1 MSAESAPLD
10 LLHGSAV
17 VTAEWLIAHLAA
29 VKVVDASWAMRS
41 KKRDDFNRLRIA
53 GAVFFDVDESS
64 APAPALPH
72 TFPSAEQVFGVC
84 GFWGVYRRSG
94 GVRVVDLNPLMLVHS
109 LAIFET

>member
-1 MSAESAPLD
+1 MSAAPAPL
-10 LLHGSAV
+10 LNGSAV
-17 VTAEWLIAHLAA
+17 VTAEWLIAHLAE

-72 TFPSAEQVFGVC
+72 TFPSAEQVCELG
-84 GFWGVYRRSG
+84 GVYSIG
-94 GVRVVDLNPLMLVHS
+94 EDGVRVVGL
-109 LAIFET
+109 

>member
-1 MSAESAPLD
+1 MSAELAP

-17 VTAEWLIAHLAA
+17 VTAEWLIAHLAE

-72 TFPSAEQVFGVC
+72 TFPSAEQVCELG
-84 GFWGVYRRSG
+84 GVYSIG
-94 GVRVVDLNPLMLVHS
+94 EDGVRVVGL
-109 LAIFET
+109 